1 MLLKYK
7 VQNYKSIAHS
17 IEYSM
22 FPTKENIKNDQVIT
36 IDTIKGPWKVL
47 RRGALL
53 GPNASGKSSFI
64 QSIDFARNYI
74 VESQKSGSITGVKQ
88 FKGEFSDIGKNSTF
102 QFMFYKDGDIFE
114 YGFTLDS
121 FRVVE
126 EWLMQ
131 LTETTFEPIFER
143 VTNEYDK
150 TEIELSSFFGSTN
163 SKKRMIAELLKET
176 IQKNQRNQL
185 FLYKLSENGFSI
197 AEEIMDWFYNI
208 QVIFPSSKVHMLEM
222 SLMQNKSFANFLSS
236 KLINYDTGINKI
248 FAQTKKVQLTK
259 LLKEMDIPKK
269 IIDEILEKRQGL
281 VNING
286 RLFSFN
292 EENGEPMLCE
302 MILEHSLAG
311 KIFQFHKDEESDGT
325 QRLLDLLPILFS
337 LNSKSSVF
345 FIDEIDRCLHTK
357 LTKTFIN
364 DFIKE
369 EHKNQLIFTAH
380 DVNLISL
387 DELSQDEIWFIEKN
401 KNGESCLKPFSD
413 YTLNDDTKS
422 GYSTI
427 KSYLAGRFG
436 AVPVIRGGDF
446 NGIS

>member
-1 MLLKYK
+1 
-7 VQNYKSIAHS
+7 
-17 IEYSM
+17 
-22 FPTKENIKNDQVIT
+22 
-36 IDTIKGPWKVL
+36 
-47 RRGALL
+47 
-53 GPNASGKSSFI
+53 
-64 QSIDFARNYI
+64 
-74 VESQKSGSITGVKQ
+74 
-88 FKGEFSDIGKNSTF
+88 
-102 QFMFYKDGDIFE
+102 
-114 YGFTLDS
+114 
-121 FRVVE
+121 
-126 EWLMQ
+126 
-131 LTETTFEPIFER
+131 
-143 VTNEYDK
+143 
-150 TEIELSSFFGSTN
+150 
-163 SKKRMIAELLKET
+163 
-176 IQKNQRNQL
+176 
-185 FLYKLSENGFSI
+185 
-197 AEEIMDWFYNI
+197 MDWFYNI

-236 KLINYDTGINKI
+236 KLISYDTGINKI

-259 LLKEMDIPKK
+259 LLKEMDIPQK

-311 KIFQFHKDEESDGT
+311 KVFQFHKDEESDGT

-337 LNSKSSVF
+337 LKAKPSVF

-357 LTKTFIN
+357 LTKTFIK
-364 DFIKE
+364 DFIE
-369 EHKNQLIFTAH
+369 YEHKNQLIFTAH

-413 YTLNDDTKS
+413 YTLNDNTKN

-436 AVPVIRGGDF
+436 AVPVI
-446 NGIS
+446 